1 MRAVTLLIVGLLA
14 VVPIRA
20 AFAQDGTQASSDEP
34 LTIGRVVNAFSDAEL
49 IQGFVRTVFGAEIMR
64 RGQDPETFTTVK
76 KFTGPVRVYIINS
89 AERDFSRQVVEF
101 IRILN
106 QTVHGLSIQAVSSEE
121 RANMIVFLVDRA
133 YYRKTIRETLPESF
147 DTSFL
152 RSNDCSAVTGGR
164 AGKGLERAYVYIV
177 ANEGRRN
184 FRHCMIEEIT
194 QSLGPVNDDVTLPH
208 SIYND
213 SSRVQG
219 FGVFDWFI
227 LSMLYDRRVK
237 NGMTLDEVLPV
248 LPDAIA
254 DSRRRL
260 SGVLRTRKLISPNA
274 R

>member
-1 MRAVTLLIVGLLA
+1 MRAWLLLLIGLLA
-14 VVPIRA
+14 IAPAIA
-20 AFAQDGTQASSDEP
+20 APAEAQSAGGSKEK
-34 LTIGRVVNAFSDAEL
+34 LTIPRVVNAFSDEEL
-49 IQGFVRTVFGAEIMR
+49 IDGFVRTVFGAEIMR
-64 RGQDPETFTTVK
+64 PGQDPTSFTTVK
-76 KFTGPVRVYIINS
+76 KFAGPVRVYIVNQAKPDNTS
-89 AERDFSRQVVEF
+89 QVVEF
-101 IRILN
+101 VKILN
-106 QTVHGLSIQAVSSEE
+106 QTVHGLRIHTVSNEA

-133 YYRKTIRETLPESF
+133 YYRKTIRDTLPSSF

-164 AGKGLERAYVYIV
+164 AGKGLEKAYVYIV

-194 QSLGPVNDDVTLPH
+194 QSLGPVNDDITLRH

-213 SSRVQG
+213 ASRVRG

-227 LSMLYDRRVK
+227 VSMLYDRRVK

-248 LPDAIA
+248 LPAAIRDA
-254 DSRRRL
+254 RNRL
-260 SGVLRTRKLISPNA
+260 GGVLRTRKLISPNA